1 MMRSLLVL
9 YRKGDGM
16 NDAWKIDPETKDLCF
31 DDNGLLETVSE
42 NETAVQSVRM
52 TLTAFKGD
60 FDPVPDHGTDYE
72 LILGLPTDEDTMDE
86 VIREAIFQESRV
98 AMIDELT
105 INMQNRS
112 AEISFSGTLNDGEK
126 VSMEVN
132 VGE

>member
-1 MMRSLLVL
+1 M
-9 YRKGDGM
+9 
-16 NDAWKIDPETKDLCF
+16 
-31 DDNGLLETVSE
+31 SE
-42 NETAVQSVRM
+42 DETAVQSVRM

-72 LILGLPTDEDTMDE
+72 LILGLPADEDTMDE

-112 AEISFSGTLNDGEK
+112 AEIRFSGTLNDGEK

>member
-1 MMRSLLVL
+1 
-9 YRKGDGM
+9 M
-16 NDAWKIDPETKDLCF
+16 NDAWKIDPDTKDLCF
-31 DDNGLLETVSE
+31 DDSGILEIVSE
-42 NETAVQSVRM
+42 DETAIQSVRM
-52 TLTAFKGD
+52 TLMAFKGD

-72 LILGLPTDEDTMDE
+72 QILGLPADEDTMDE

-98 AMIDELT
+98 AMIDELA

-112 AEISFSGTLNDGEK
+112 AEISFSGTLNNGEK

>member
-1 MMRSLLVL
+1 MPSASFLRSGPPSHFHSQFPEVHYHQNTDLL
-9 YRKGDGM
+9 
-16 NDAWKIDPETKDLCF
+16 
-31 DDNGLLETVSE
+31 S
-42 NETAVQSVRM
+42 
-52 TLTAFKGD
+52 
-60 FDPVPDHGTDYE
+60 PDHGTDYE

-112 AEISFSGTLNDGEK
+112 AEIRFSGTLNDGEK

>member
-1 MMRSLLVL
+1 
-9 YRKGDGM
+9 M
-16 NDAWKIDPETKDLCF
+16 NDAWKIDLETKDLCF

-42 NETAVQSVRM
+42 DETAVQSVRM
-52 TLTAFKGD
+52 TLTAFQGD

-105 INMQNRS
+105 INMQHRS
-112 AEISFSGTLNDGEK
+112 AEIRFSGTLNDGEK